1 MRFGFYYVI
10 IAALVILTSCASTKK
25 LTYFN
30 DIAATTGTDSLN
42 LPQQLRVQPGD
53 ILQITITTI
62 DKDVSMIFNPMLLSN
77 TGPGNNNIEQGYLV
91 DSLGFITLPV
101 AGKIYVKGKTTTTI
115 NDDVVAELSKTIR
128 NVYVSTRLIN
138 FRISVLGDVAKPG
151 SYKISSER
159 ITILDALSM
168 AGDLNV
174 TAKRNDVMIIREVDG
189 VKSYTSLNLN
199 DSKILSSPYYY
210 LSNNDVVY
218 IKPGPN
224 RSFASSKTLQ
234 LLPAILSFIS
244 LISTIIILRN

>member
-1 MRFGFYYVI
+1 MRFGFYHVI
-10 IAALVILTSCASTKK
+10 IAALVIFTGCASAKK

-77 TGPGNNNIEQGYLV
+77 TAPGNNNIEQGYLV
-91 DSLGFITLPV
+91 DSLGYITLPV
-101 AGKIYVKGKTTTTI
+101 AGKIYVKGKTTTAI
-115 NDDVVAELSKTIR
+115 NDDVATELTKTIR
-128 NVYVSTRLIN
+128 NVYVSTRLLN

-151 SYKISSER
+151 SYKIASER
-159 ITILDALSM
+159 ISILDALSM

-174 TAKRNDVMIIREVDG
+174 TAKRNDVMIIREVNG

-199 DSKILSSPYYY
+199 DSKTLSSPYYY

-218 IKPGPN
+218 IKPGSN